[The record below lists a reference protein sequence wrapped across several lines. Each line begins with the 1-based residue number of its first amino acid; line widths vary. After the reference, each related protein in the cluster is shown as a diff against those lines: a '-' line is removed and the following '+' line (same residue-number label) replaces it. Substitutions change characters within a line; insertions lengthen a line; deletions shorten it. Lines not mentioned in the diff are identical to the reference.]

1 MSRLAPDWGG
11 LVLFRRAGE
20 EIVIRAG
27 NYEVLIVVQAAGG
40 GRAQLR
46 IIADSGVQI
55 WRGEVL
61 SQGNGEEKE
70 NGK

>member
-1 MSRLAPDWGG
+1 MTRLAPDWGG

-27 NYEVLIVVQAAGG
+27 NYEALIVVEAAGG

-61 SQGNGEEKE
+61 RRQDEEKE

>member
-1 MSRLAPDWGG
+1 MTRLAPDWGG
-11 LVLFRRAGE
+11 LVLFRRVGE
-20 EIVIRAG
+20 EIVIRTG
-27 NYEVLIVVQAAGG
+27 NQEVLIVVEAAGG

-61 SQGNGEEKE
+61 RRQDEEKE
-70 NGK
+70 GGK